1 MTTDSIKNRLA
12 AREPPQAA
20 MQFVVTIGE
29 APDNGI
35 IKEPVKVTLRETT
48 DE

>member
-1 MTTDSIKNRLA
+1 MTTDSIKKRLA
-12 AREPPQAA
+12 AIEPPSEP
-20 MQFVVTIGE
+20 MKFVVTIGE

-35 IKEPVKVTLRETT
+35 IKEPVKVTVRETT